1 MSIVGK
7 FLFVSGQVI
16 VLKVVDLDL
25 KTTCEEPGVH
35 YLPITPL
42 FASFCAPCVAE
53 AVATDDECNFF
64 VLGKKIYNTFTSSSE
79 DVEIPCVYDHSNP
92 RFSAIAEAS
101 KKALIFSAAGE
112 LFIGENLAQIICTE
126 VDWVFPKVK
135 NEQVSPGKSMRR
147 QKFLSIEEKYVGKKS
162 NNRRKVNNTSS
173 SSLQIVVVDDNESH
187 KKVCTEL
194 GPLNRPITRAKAL
207 QTTMDQVNR
216 KGKGPELPCS
226 NDEEEDLDLD
236 H

>member
-147 QKFLSIEEKYVGKKS
+147 QKFLSIEEK
-162 NNRRKVNNTSS
+162 
-173 SSLQIVVVDDNESH
+173 QIVVVDDNESH

>member
-1 MSIVGK
+1 MSI
-7 FLFVSGQVI
+7 VI
-16 VLKVVDLDL
+16 VLKAVDLDL
-25 KTTCEEPGVH
+25 KTTREEPGVH
-35 YLPITPL
+35 DLPITPL
-42 FASFCAPCVAE
+42 FASFCALCVAE
-53 AVATDDECNFF
+53 AVATDDE
-64 VLGKKIYNTFTSSSE
+64 S
-79 DVEIPCVYDHSNP
+79 
-92 RFSAIAEAS
+92 S

-112 LFIGENLAQIICTE
+112 LFIGKNLAQIICTE

-147 QKFLSIEEKYVGKKS
+147 QKFLSIEEKQV
-162 NNRRKVNNTSS
+162 
-173 SSLQIVVVDDNESH
+173 VVVDDNESH

-194 GPLNRPITRAKAL
+194 SPLNRPITRTKAL
-207 QTTMDQVNR
+207 QTAMDQVNR